1 MEMRRR
7 VKEQLKKI
15 GGMEFYDVNFSY
27 IDKETYDEHFVP
39 VPEQGSTG
47 LIPENEGKPG
57 QVYTVAYDAD
67 ERLSLIKLESQMT
80 AGNGKTSWTGIQS
93 NRLAKEEMDTA
104 FNYLKAN
111 FSQVS
116 QNIAPAQHDY
126 IVNATNLNNG
136 AMATELSLA
145 TYVALVSISV
155 GKPVIGGLAIL
166 GDFSIGGTIKKMDSL
181 ADRLQVALDSGA
193 KAVLIPSSATSELG
207 TVPGDLIAAF
217 SLKFYNTIEDAV
229 MKALGVQQ

>member
-1 MEMRRR
+1 
-7 VKEQLKKI
+7 
-15 GGMEFYDVNFSY
+15 
-27 IDKETYDEHFVP
+27 
-39 VPEQGSTG
+39 
-47 LIPENEGKPG
+47 
-57 QVYTVAYDAD
+57 
-67 ERLSLIKLESQMT
+67 
-80 AGNGKTSWTGIQS
+80 
-93 NRLAKEEMDTA
+93 LAKEEMDTA

-116 QNIAPAQHDY
+116 QNTAPAQHDY

-136 AMATELSLA
+136 AMAAELSLA

-193 KAVLIPSSATSELG
+193 KAVLIPSIAGTELG
-207 TVPGDLIAAF
+207 SVPSDLISAF
-217 SLKFYNTIEDAV
+217 TLKFYSTIEEGV
-229 MKALGVQQ
+229 VKALGVQ

>member
-1 MEMRRR
+1 A
-7 VKEQLKKI
+7 
-15 GGMEFYDVNFSY
+15 
-27 IDKETYDEHFVP
+27 P
-39 VPEQGSTG
+39 
-47 LIPENEGKPG
+47 
-57 QVYTVAYDAD
+57 
-67 ERLSLIKLESQMT
+67 
-80 AGNGKTSWTGIQS
+80 
-93 NRLAKEEMDTA
+93 LAA
-104 FNYLKAN
+104 
-111 FSQVS
+111 
-116 QNIAPAQHDY
+116 
-126 IVNATNLNNG
+126 
-136 AMATELSLA
+136 ELSLA